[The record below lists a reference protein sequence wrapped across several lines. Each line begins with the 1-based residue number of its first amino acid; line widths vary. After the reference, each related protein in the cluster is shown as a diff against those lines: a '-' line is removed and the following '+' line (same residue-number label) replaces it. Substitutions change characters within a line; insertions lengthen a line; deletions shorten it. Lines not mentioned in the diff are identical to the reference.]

1 VLDQCARDKILEI
14 NAAAFVTL
22 DRQGIAHW
30 VHPIFAGSDGGAGAG
45 GRKPLFTMFTET
57 DFAM

>member
-1 VLDQCARDKILEI
+1 VLDQCAGDKILEI
-14 NAAAFVTL
+14 NAAAFVTF

-45 GRKPLFTMFTET
+45 DSKSLFTMFTET
-57 DFAM
+57 DFAN